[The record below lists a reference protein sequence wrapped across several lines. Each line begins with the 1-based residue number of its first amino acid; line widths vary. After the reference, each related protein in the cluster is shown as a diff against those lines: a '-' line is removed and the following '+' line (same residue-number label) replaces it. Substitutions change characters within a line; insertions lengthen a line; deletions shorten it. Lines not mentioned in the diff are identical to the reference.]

1 MIQNPEFPSAG
12 RHAELPPSS
21 LGRQP
26 QQENRVVLIN
36 LKKIKNKKAA
46 SLGKKK
52 KKVFTLLVIELLLPA
67 EGCLGQQ
74 GDGKKNLRLPEGP
87 GLGDETLNECIL

>member
-1 MIQNPEFPSAG
+1 M
-12 RHAELPPSS
+12 
-21 LGRQP
+21 
-26 QQENRVVLIN
+26 
-36 LKKIKNKKAA
+36 
-46 SLGKKK
+46 GKKR

-74 GDGKKNLRLPEGP
+74 GDGKKNLRLPEGL

>member
-36 LKKIKNKKAA
+36 LKKKIIKLHLWGKREKSIYALGNRTAPA
-46 SLGKKK
+46 S
-52 KKVFTLLVIELLLPA
+52 
-67 EGCLGQQ
+67 
-74 GDGKKNLRLPEGP
+74 
-87 GLGDETLNECIL
+87 